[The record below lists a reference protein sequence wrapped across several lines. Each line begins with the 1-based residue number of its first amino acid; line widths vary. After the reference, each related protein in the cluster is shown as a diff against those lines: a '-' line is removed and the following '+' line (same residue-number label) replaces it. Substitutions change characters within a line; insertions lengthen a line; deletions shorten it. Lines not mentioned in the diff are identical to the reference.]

1 MRHANLLPSFSGSW
15 ASRRAALGPGRLER
29 TPLFVLLAA
38 FLAAAAMGADQTGL
52 KLKLPAGQK
61 TWLEEEAVYIISPT
75 ERSVFLKLQTDRER
89 ELFIE
94 AFWKQRDP
102 TPGTPENEFKTEHFR
117 RIAYANHALG
127 RDTSRPGWK
136 TDRGRI
142 NVILGEPQDIERYTG
157 KSSTYDTEVWFYQ
170 GKTDL
175 GLPPAFYVV
184 FFKAGGS
191 GEFRLYSPVADGPQ
205 ALMSGYIGDMDPR
218 AAYEK
223 LRDIEPNLAEV
234 SLSLEPTEAGTVYG
248 KPSMTADLLLQRI
261 GTAPARSIASRYAQK
276 FLAYKDLVEVEYTA
290 NYIDNESLIRVVK
303 DPSGLFFVH
312 YDVQPQRLSVNQ
324 RENTYYTTLKVNGR
338 VSAPSGRLVY
348 QFDKSVVLNLNE
360 AQMDEANR
368 VPFNYQDLFPLLGG
382 DYTLSLLI
390 KNEVSKEFTSVEQAL
405 RIPGPGTAV
414 QMIQPVLGY
423 RAVRLE
429 PGARRMKAFR
439 IGAYQIFCQPDR
451 TFSRQETLAIAF
463 QLLNLTGAAA
473 AAAEIRLEFF
483 KDGQPFRTIV
493 RNPSECPDLPDILE
507 EVPLSDF
514 APAHY
519 ALKVAV
525 GQGGAEIF
533 SATEEFD
540 VSFAEQL
547 PRPWFFSRVLPD
559 AGDPAYLGII
569 GLQLYNI
576 GRLAEAQGLLETAFA
591 RLPGSEDAAS
601 ALARVYLAREAASDA
616 ARTLLPFVDPARSA
630 KYETYVLAAQ
640 ALLRARQ
647 LEGAVAALERAV
659 DRYGVNAA
667 LLNQMGE
674 CLTAL
679 GKVPEA
685 LAAFEKS
692 LALSP
697 EQASVRARIDE
708 LKKRKLP

>member
-261 GTAPARSIASRYAQK
+261 DTAPARSIASRYAQK

-290 NYIDNESLIRVVK
+290 NYIDNASLIRVLK
-303 DPSGLFFVH
+303 DPSGPYFVH
-312 YDVQPQRLSVNQ
+312 YDIQPQRLSVNQ
-324 RENTYYTTLKVNGR
+324 RDNIYYTTLKVNGR
-338 VSAPSGRLVY
+338 VSAPGGKLVY
-348 QFDKSVVLNLNE
+348 QFDKSVALNLNE

-368 VPFNYQDLFPLLGG
+368 VPFNYQDLFPLVGG
-382 DYTLSLLI
+382 EYTLSLLV
-390 KNEVSKEFTSVEQAL
+390 KNEVSKEFTSVEQVL
-405 RIPGPGTAV
+405 RIPGAGPAV
-414 QMIQPVLGY
+414 QMAQPLLGY
-423 RAVRLE
+423 RAVRLD

-439 IGAYQIFCQPDR
+439 VGPHQVLCQPDR
-451 TFSRQETLAIAF
+451 TFSRQETLAVAF
-463 QLLNLTGAAA
+463 QVHHLTGAVA
-473 AAAEIRLEFF
+473 AAAEIKLEFL
-483 KDGQPFRTIV
+483 KDGRTFRAIV
-493 RNPSECPDLPDILE
+493 KKPSEYPDLPDILE
-507 EVPLSDF
+507 EVPLADF

-519 ALKVAV
+519 ALKVSVAS
-525 GQGGAEIF
+525 GGAEIV
-533 SATEEFD
+533 SATEEFE
-540 VSFAEQL
+540 VSFADRL

-559 AGDPAYLGII
+559 SGDPGYLGII
-569 GLQLYNI
+569 GLQLFNL
-576 GRLAEAQGLLETAFA
+576 GRFAEAQSLLEKAVA
-591 RLPGSEDAAS
+591 ELPRSEDAAA
-601 ALARVYLAREAASDA
+601 ALARVYLAQGAAGGA
-616 ARTLLPFVDPARSA
+616 VRTLAPFVDPARSA
-630 KYETYVLAAQ
+630 KYETYVLSAQ
-640 ALLRARQ
+640 ALRAAGA
-647 LEGAVAALERAV
+647 LDGAVAALEQAV
-659 DRYGVNAA
+659 GRYGVNAV
-667 LLNQMGE
+667 LMNLMGE
-674 CLTAL
+674 CLAEL
-679 GKVPEA
+679 GRIPDA
-685 LAAFEKS
+685 LAAFERS

-697 EQASVRARIDE
+697 DQPSLRARIDE
-708 LKKRKLP
+708 LKKRK

>member
-1 MRHANLLPSFSGSW
+1 LG
-15 ASRRAALGPGRLER
+15 AL
-29 TPLFVLLAA
+29 LLAA
-38 FLAAAAMGADQTGL
+38 ALDAGQAAAKPQLSAAH
-52 KLKLPAGQK
+52 KA
-61 TWLEEEAVYIISPT
+61 WLDEEAVYIISPT

-94 AFWKQRDP
+94 AFWRQRDP

-117 RIAYANHALG
+117 RIGYADRVLG

-142 NVILGEPQDIERYTG
+142 YIILGEPQDIEKYEG
-157 KSSTYDTEVWFYQ
+157 KSSTYDTVVWFYQ

-184 FFKAGGS
+184 FFKSGGS
-191 GEFRLYSPVADGPQ
+191 GEFRLYSPTADGPQ
-205 ALMSGYIGDMDPR
+205 ALMSGYIGDMDPT

-223 LRDIEPNLAEV
+223 LRDIDPNLADV
-234 SLSLEPTEAGTVYG
+234 SLSLVPGEAGTVYG

-261 GTAPARSIASRYAQK
+261 ATAPVRSVKSQYAQK

-290 NYIDNESLIRVVK
+290 NYIDNASLIRVVK
-303 DPSGLFFVH
+303 DPSGPFFVH

-324 RENTYYTTLKVNGR
+324 RENTFYTTLKVNGR
-338 VSAPSGRLVY
+338 VSAPGGRLVY
-348 QFDKSVVLNLNE
+348 QFDKSVVLNLSE
-360 AQMDEANR
+360 AQMDEASR
-368 VPFNYQDLFPLLGG
+368 VPFNYQDLFPLVGG

-405 RIPGPGTAV
+405 RIPEAGRAV
-414 QMIQPVLGY
+414 QMTQPLLGY
-423 RAVRLE
+423 RAVRLD

-439 IGAYQIFCQPDR
+439 IGPYQVFCQPDR
-451 TFSRQETLAIAF
+451 AFSRQETLGVAF
-463 QLLNLTGAAA
+463 QLHNLTGDIA
-473 AAAEIRLEFF
+473 AAAEIRLEFL
-483 KDGQPFRTIV
+483 KEGQPFRTIV
-493 RNPSECPDLPDILE
+493 KKPSECPDLPDVLE

-525 GQGGAEIF
+525 ASGGAVIV
-533 SATEEFD
+533 SAVEEFE
-540 VSFAEQL
+540 VSFAEHL

-559 AGDPAYLGII
+559 AGDPAYSGIV
-569 GLQLYNI
+569 GLQLFNL
-576 GRLAEAQGLLETAFA
+576 GRLAEAQALLESAFA
-591 RLPGSEDAAS
+591 RLPGSEDAAA
-601 ALARVYLAREAASDA
+601 ALARVHAARGAASDA
-616 ARTLLPFVDPARSA
+616 VRILEPFIDPARTA

-640 ALLRARQ
+640 ALRQARRS
-647 LEGAVAALERAV
+647 EDAVAALERAV
-659 DRYGVNAA
+659 ERYGINAV
-667 LLNQMGE
+667 LMNLMGE
-674 CLTAL
+674 CLAEL
-679 GKVPEA
+679 GRIPDA

-697 EQASVRARIDE
+697 DQPSIRARIDE
-708 LKKRKLP
+708 LKKRK